1 MKQFEKMSKDVAKKI
16 KKVKKASGAKMKEM
30 DSPAKQKTSKVM
42 ARNQKKSA
50 KETAKN
56 EKNNAAINAYNAKVK
71 QMKKFI
77 ADNTTGAVGD
87 STSFTPANVEAV
99 KRLEALQKELK
110 KLGKKIK

>member
-1 MKQFEKMSKDVAKKI
+1 MSKDVAKKI

-77 ADNTTGAVGD
+77 ADNTKGAVGD
-87 STSFTPANVEAV
+87 STIIKSSSVETM
-99 KRLEALQKELK
+99 KRFEALQKELK